1 MTHSPHYERGMALR
15 RQVLGADYV
24 DGSLAKANDFMMA
37 FQDMTTEWCWG
48 YGWGRPGLDLKTR
61 SMINLAMLSALNRAA
76 EVRLHVKGAIANGV
90 TPDEIKEILIQVG
103 IYCGIPAALDSFKVA
118 NEVLTDLGEIS
129 SEPARKPKE

>member
-1 MTHSPHYERGMALR
+1 MTHTHHYERGMALR
-15 RQVLGADYV
+15 RKVLGADYV
-24 DGSLAKANDFMMA
+24 DTSMAKANDFMMA
-37 FQDMTTEWCWG
+37 FQDLTTEWCWG
-48 YGWGRPGLDLKTR
+48 YGWSRPGLDLKTR

-118 NEVLTDLGEIS
+118 NEVLTELGEVS
-129 SEPARKPKE
+129 SEPARKAGE